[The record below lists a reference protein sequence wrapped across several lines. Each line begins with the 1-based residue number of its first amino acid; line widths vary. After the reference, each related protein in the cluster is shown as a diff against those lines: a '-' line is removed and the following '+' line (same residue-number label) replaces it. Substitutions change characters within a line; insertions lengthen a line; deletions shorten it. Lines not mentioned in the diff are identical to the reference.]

1 MAKMRPI
8 GLIFV
13 RSMSKG
19 DDTRKNIIERAA
31 ALYNMKGIAG
41 TSINDVME
49 VTQLAKGGIYR
60 HFKNKEELTLAVFQY
75 LVTRL
80 SSAIGHAI
88 KEEVTAAGKLHAL
101 LDFYADRLAL
111 SPTGGCPLMNFG
123 VEADD
128 TDASLSEQVGKGIRA
143 IQQQIS
149 HIIQEGIR
157 AGEFQTSVN
166 AGLFGIKMFNLLEG
180 TMLICRVTKNKAQ
193 MKTVTH
199 MLREEITAFKK

>member
-1 MAKMRPI
+1 MRPI
-8 GLIFV
+8 GLIFALA
-13 RSMSKG
+13 MSKG
-19 DDTRKNIIERAA
+19 DDTRKYIIEKAA
-31 ALYNMKGIAG
+31 ALYNIKGISG

-49 VTQLAKGGIYR
+49 VSQLAKGGIYR

-75 LVTRL
+75 LVARL
-80 SSAIGHAI
+80 SNAISHTI
-88 KEEVTAAGKLHAL
+88 KEEVTAIGKLHTL
-101 LDFYADRLAL
+101 LDFYTDRLVL
-111 SPTGGCPLMNFG
+111 SSTGGCPLMNFG

-157 AGEFQTSVN
+157 TGEFRTSVN

-199 MLREEITAFKK
+199 LLREEITSFKK